1 MNKSENINELAKAL
15 ARVQAKMKPAEFDS
29 VNPYYKSKY
38 ASLGSVIEAYKQAA
52 EGEGISISQ
61 LPISDGW
68 YVGVE
73 NVIMHDSGQW
83 ISERFLMPLD
93 ADSKNPTQE
102 AGKAITYAR
111 RYGLAAMFG
120 IYSDEDTDGN
130 SPSQEVKK
138 TVKPAIPD
146 GRPYKPDVLK
156 EKLQI
161 MANHVPLASDKQRK
175 FLTILLGQ
183 EIGDDDIRHDAQE
196 FLFGVRSSKDIDGK
210 LVNAALKWLAPEPDS
225 GGAYQISELAKK
237 ELSGVQSA
245 FLMSKGQ
252 QKMDD
257 LLAGISQ

>member
-1 MNKSENINELAKAL
+1 MNKSENISELAKAM
-15 ARVQAKMKPAEFDS
+15 ARVQAKVKPAEFDS
-29 VNPYYKSKY
+29 VNPFYKSKY
-38 ASLGSVIEAYKQAA
+38 ASLGAVIEAYKEAVRD
-52 EGEGISISQ
+52 EGISISQ

-73 NVIMHDSGQW
+73 NVIMHESGQW

-93 ADSKNPTQE
+93 PDCKNPTQE
-102 AGKAITYAR
+102 SGKAITYAR
-111 RYGLAAMFG
+111 RYGLASMFG

-130 SPSQEVKK
+130 QPQQNVGKQSPKVSEE
-138 TVKPAIPD
+138 
-146 GRPYKPDVLK
+146 RPYSPDVLK

-161 MANHVPLASDKQRK
+161 MAKHVPLASDKQRK

-196 FLFGVRSSKDIDGK
+196 FLFGERSSKDIDGK

-225 GGAYQISELAKK
+225 GGAYQISDIAKK
-237 ELSGVQSA
+237 ELSAVQSA

-257 LLAGISQ
+257 LLGQIGK